1 MNKMNFITKI
11 KKELSKQR
19 TYRQFEKAIK
29 NGVTH
34 IKKLDI
40 VYDKQLGITRN
51 IISLAYKY
59 NLPVIVNDNKV
70 AHKQYLS
77 RIWFDSDTRFIKLSD
92 ILERK
97 YESMEQMAL
106 CDLDDATYNTLPDL
120 DELHRFANVIIGAAK
135 IDYNK
140 EKKK

>member
-19 TYRQFEKAIK
+19 IYKQFEKAIK
-29 NGVTH
+29 NGTTY

-59 NLPVIVNDNKV
+59 NLPVIVNDNKA

-77 RIWFDSDTRFIKLSD
+77 RTWFDADTKFIKLSD

-97 YESMEQMAL
+97 YEAREQVAL
-106 CDLDDATYNTLPDL
+106 CDLDDATYNVLPNI
-120 DELHRFANVIIGAAK
+120 DELHRYADVIVGAAK
-135 IDYNK
+135 IDYER
-140 EKKK
+140 EKN